1 MADQWQVTYK
11 GGPLYT
17 FTGDHGRGDANGQG
31 FGFNDVGVWHAAAV
45 SGSAPP
51 PATTTTGYH
60 Y

>member
-31 FGFNDVGVWHAAAV
+31 FKDVGVWHAAAV